1 MALGARV
8 GPRDVALA
16 SNPPNLGQQV
26 VVADLGEPFERGA
39 ALLIHRTHLVLLLRG
54 RGRARVMV
62 RARGLG
68 FGVGFTFGFGLFS
81 ASGSLGSGLGSGL
94 PA

>member
-39 ALLIHRTHLVLLLRG
+39 ALLIHRTHLVLRRDDLAVELEQREQ
-54 RGRARVMV
+54 RVQRV
-62 RARGLG
+62 
-68 FGVGFTFGFGLFS
+68 
-81 ASGSLGSGLGSGL
+81 
-94 PA
+94 